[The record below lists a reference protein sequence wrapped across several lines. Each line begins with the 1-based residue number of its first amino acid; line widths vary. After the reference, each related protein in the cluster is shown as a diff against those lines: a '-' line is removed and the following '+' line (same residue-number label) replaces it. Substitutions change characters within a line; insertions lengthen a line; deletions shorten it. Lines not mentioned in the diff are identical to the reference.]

1 MSISFCVLGSG
12 SGGNC
17 TLLRLTAGDGC
28 RHVLIDAGLSPR
40 KTTARLA
47 GLGVCLEDIDDILLT
62 HVDTDHLHA
71 GWIDADEPPPVTFRA
86 HHRHIG
92 RLILAGIPVSRTAAF
107 DDSFELDAS
116 TRVETT
122 MLPHDQLGS
131 SGFVIDHAGV
141 RLGFATDLGRVDASL
156 VNRFV
161 RLDALAI
168 ESNYD
173 PALQRASARPAAL
186 KKRIMGG
193 LGHLSNEQA
202 LEAVLRMDQASHLA
216 HVVLLHLSR
225 QCNSPRIVHRLY
237 AQRAPHLLGRLTI
250 TNQREPTP
258 LLHVAPATGRA
269 APPVAIGAQLNFLEG
284 LPGPA
289 R

>member
-1 MSISFCVLGSG
+1 MTISFCVLGSG

-17 TLLRLTAGDGC
+17 TLLRLSGGGGC
-28 RHVLIDAGLSPR
+28 RHMLIDAGLSPR
-40 KTTARLA
+40 KTAARLT
-47 GLGVCLEDIDDILLT
+47 GLGVCLEQIDDVLLT
-62 HVDTDHLHA
+62 HVDTDHLHS
-71 GWIDADEPPPVTFRA
+71 GWIDAEEPPPVTWRA
-86 HHRHIG
+86 HHRHLG
-92 RLILAGIPVSRTAAF
+92 RVLQAGIPMSRTAAF
-107 DDSFELDAS
+107 DDSLELDAL

-131 SGFVIDHAGV
+131 TGFVIDHAGV
-141 RLGFATDLGRVDASL
+141 RLGFATDLGRVDESL

-173 PALQRASARPAAL
+173 PALQRVSARPDAL
-186 KKRIMGG
+186 KRRIMGG

-202 LEAVLRMDQASHLA
+202 LEAVLRIDQAGHLA

-225 QCNSPRIVHRLY
+225 QCNSPRIISRLY
-237 AQRAPHLLGRLTI
+237 ADRAPHLLGRLRI

-258 LLHVAPATGRA
+258 LMHVAPATGRV
-269 APPVAIGAQLNFLEG
+269 APPVAVGAQLNFLEG
-284 LPGPA
+284 LPRPS

>member
-17 TLLRLTAGDGC
+17 TLLRLNAGGGC

-40 KTTARLA
+40 NTAARLA
-47 GLGVCLEDIDDILLT
+47 GLGVRIEDIDDVLLT
-62 HVDTDHLHA
+62 HVDTDHLHS
-71 GWIDADEPPPVTFRA
+71 GWIDVADPPPVTFRA
-86 HHRHIG
+86 HSRHIG
-92 RLILAGIPVSRTAAF
+92 RAIRAGIPVSRTAAF

-116 TRVETT
+116 TRVEIST
-122 MLPHDQLGS
+122 LPHDQLGS
-131 SGFVIDHAGV
+131 TGFVIDHAGV
-141 RLGFATDLGRVDASL
+141 RLGFVTDLGRVDESL
-156 VNRFV
+156 MNRFV

-173 PALQRASARPAAL
+173 ADLQRASARPAAL
-186 KKRIMGG
+186 KRRIMGG
-193 LGHLSNEQA
+193 LGHLSNDQS
-202 LEAVLRMDQASHLA
+202 LEAVLRMDKACVLA

-225 QCNSPRIVHRLY
+225 QCNTPQIVRSLY

-258 LLHVAPATGRA
+258 VLHVAPATGRA
-269 APPVAIGAQLNFLEG
+269 APSIVVGAQLNFLEG
-284 LPGPA
+284 LPGPP